1 MNKCVLSGNIVKD
14 IEIKNV
20 SVGGKDYLLVRNT
33 LAVKRNFKNKN
44 GEYEV
49 DFIDFDLWGKQCEYL
64 KNYGF
69 KGCKVLVS
77 GKLQCREYEDKNGKK
92 QKVWELNLE
101 EIEIISPREK
111 KEEQPRQVSPFDF
124 EQPKQEETKKQEETN
139 YNVDPFANYNFGDLG
154 KKVDDEIKKG
164 KEPSYDDLPF

>member
-1 MNKCVLSGNIVKD
+1 MNRCVLSGNIVKD

-33 LAVKRNFKNKN
+33 LAVRRNFKNKN

-49 DFIDFDLWGKQCEYL
+49 DFIDFDLWGKQAEYL

-77 GKLQCREYEDKNGKK
+77 GKLQCREYEDKNGKT

-124 EQPKQEETKKQEETN
+124 EQPKQEETKKQEEKFDT
-139 YNVDPFANYNFGDLG
+139 NVDPFANYNLG
-154 KKVDDEIKKG
+154 SEEKKEEDKG
-164 KEPSYDDLPF
+164 KEISFADLPF